1 MLIYINLIF
10 QLIEKK
16 IKMRLGIYVGSFNPV
31 HNGHISIV
39 NYLIKNKYVD
49 KIEIIPTGNY
59 WDKNNLISI
68 NDRINMLKFYENDN
82 IIINSTLNNLE
93 YTYQILR
100 EFNDEIYLIVGA
112 DILPKFYLW
121 KNIDEILENKI
132 IVINRN
138 DIDVNRYIEE
148 FNNKDN
154 FIVINDLKTID
165 ISSTKIRELVKDDKK
180 KELKKLLDINVVNY
194 IYQNN
199 LYR

>member
-1 MLIYINLIF
+1 M
-10 QLIEKK
+10 
-16 IKMRLGIYVGSFNPV
+16 GSFNPV

-39 NYLIKNKYVD
+39 NHLIKNKYID

-112 DILPKFYLW
+112 DILPKFHLW
-121 KNIDEILENKI
+121 KNINEILKNKI

-148 FNNKDN
+148 FNNKEN
-154 FIVINDLKTID
+154 FIVVNDLTSMN
-165 ISSTKIRELVKDDKK
+165 ISSTQVRNLIKENNVEEL
-180 KELKKLLDINVVNY
+180 EKLLDSNIINY